1 MAGAIIEPRR
11 QLRFITPLEL
21 PSFAVNVGHAGG
33 WHNTLPPPG
42 TSLDWER
49 HAGVDPPIT
58 QGLPDV
64 VGLPTEGVPGD
75 RWWQTLGQLTLP
87 FGGLGIGLSG
97 RLAGAAEAAVRAAF
111 AVENIPVIY
120 DQGGETMRWIS
131 STIRGTL
138 AGLEEFQFGI
148 NWGNPGDDPDPN
160 AAETL
165 AFAQSLSDAL
175 SAALATSFSGITP
188 ISMFGPSVKFT
199 EVGAVVKEQTTATA
213 SDGTGGNLSQ
223 SFDTQWF
230 PYAVGSQ
237 PTGGSSSITLPFEVS
252 CAVSLQTDKR
262 GPSGRGRL
270 YLPPFGIGFMQEGG
284 KFTAATVA
292 TAGKFIG
299 AIFDAM
305 IADTG
310 HVPVIV
316 SRRRLVLNEVTSI
329 NCGLIPDAQ
338 RRRRRSQDEA
348 RVVEWVQA

>member
-1 MAGAIIEPRR
+1 VAGAEIGPR
-11 QLRFITPLEL
+11 QTLHVITPGEL
-21 PSFAVNVGHAGG
+21 PSFLVQSDQ
-33 WHNTLPPPG
+33 WHHQLPPPG
-42 TSLDWER
+42 TELVFPGP
-49 HAGVDPPIT
+49 HGPLVNMPY
-58 QGLPDV
+58 V
-64 VGLPTEGVPGD
+64 VGLPSEGRPGD
-75 RWWQTLGQLTLP
+75 KWWSTIGQISIPLGGFGAGWIARMLTD
-87 FGGLGIGLSG
+87 
-97 RLAGAAEAAVRAAF
+97 AAAEVTTLF
-111 AVENIPVIY
+111 AVEDVPVVF
-120 DQGGETMRWIS
+120 DQGGSTMRWIA

-175 SAALATSFSGITP
+175 SAGLATSYGGITP

-199 EVGAVVKEQTTATA
+199 EVGAVVKEQTAATA
-213 SDGTGGNLSQ
+213 SDGTGGDLSQ
-223 SFDTQWF
+223 SFDTQWY

-252 CAVSLQTDKR
+252 CAVSLQTDHR

-270 YLPPFGIGFMQEGG
+270 YLPPFGVGYLQEGG
-284 KFTAATVA
+284 KFTAATVSC
-292 TAGKFIG
+292 AGKFIG
-299 AIFDAM
+299 GIFDAM
-305 IADTG
+305 IASSG

-316 SRRRLVLNEVTSI
+316 SRRRLILNEVTSI
-329 NCGLIPDAQ
+329 NCGLVPDAQ

>member
-1 MAGAIIEPRR
+1 VAGVEIPPRR
-11 QLRFITPLEL
+11 RLRPISPLEL
-21 PSFAVNVGHAGG
+21 PSFAVQGDQ
-33 WHNTLPPPG
+33 WHHQLPPPNTELVFPG
-42 TSLDWER
+42 PL
-49 HAGVDPPIT
+49 GPLVD
-58 QGLPDV
+58 LPDV
-64 VGLPTEGVPGD
+64 VGIPSEGADGD
-75 RWWQTLGQLTLP
+75 KWWSTLGQISIPLGG
-87 FGGLGIGLSG
+87 FGAGWVA
-97 RLAGAAEAAVRAAF
+97 RMAGAVAESVTALFAA
-111 AVENIPVIY
+111 EDIPVIY
-120 DQGGETMRWIS
+120 DQGGSHVRWIS

-175 SAALATSFSGITP
+175 SAGLATSYGGITP

-199 EVGAVVKEQTTATA
+199 EVGAVVKEQTDATA
-213 SDGTGGNLSQ
+213 ADGTGGNLSQ
-223 SFDTQWF
+223 SFDTQWY

-237 PTGGSSSITLPFEVS
+237 PTGGSSSITLPFEVA
-252 CAVSLQTDKR
+252 CAISLQTDKR

-270 YLPPFGIGFMQEGG
+270 YLPPFGVGYLQEGG
-284 KFTAATVA
+284 KFTSATISC
-292 TAGKFIG
+292 AGKFIG
-299 AIFDAM
+299 GIFDAM

-310 HVPVIV
+310 HVPVVV

-329 NCGLIPDAQ
+329 NVGVVPDAQ